1 MKASLEQWRALQ
13 AVVDHGGFARAAQVL
28 HKSQSS
34 VSYSVASLQERLGL
48 GLLRVEGRKAV
59 LTTAGEAMLHR
70 ARQLLD
76 DAGQMEALAESLTH
90 GWEAE
95 VRLAVDTIFPTSLL
109 TRALHDFAAQSRGAR
124 VQLREEVLSG
134 AEELLVDGW
143 ADVAIVGRLPT
154 GFLGE
159 QIIMVE
165 MMAVA
170 HPEHPLHHLGGT
182 NISARELARELQVVI
197 RDSGM
202 RRQRDEG
209 WLGAEQR
216 WTVSSMDTAV
226 SVIASG
232 LGFGWLPR
240 HRIEEELTGGVL
252 RPLPL
257 SKGRSRRV
265 PLYLVFSRRKEAGPG
280 AQALADMLTSA
291 ARKDASGN

>member
-1 MKASLEQWRALQ
+1 MKTSLDQWRALQ
-13 AVVDHGGFARAAQVL
+13 AVIDHGGFAQAAKAL

-34 VSYSVASLQERLGL
+34 VSYAVAGLQERLNL
-48 GLLRVEGRKAV
+48 QLLKVEGRKAV
-59 LTTAGEAMLHR
+59 LTTVGEAMLQR

-76 DAGQMEALAESLTH
+76 DAGQMEALAESLTQ

-95 VRLAVDTIFPTSLL
+95 IRLAVDTIFPTSLL
-109 TRALHDFAAQSRGAR
+109 MQALHDFAAQDCGRVR

-143 ADVAIVGRLPT
+143 ADIAIVGRLPA

-159 QIIMVE
+159 QVIMVE

-170 HPEHPLHHLGGT
+170 HPDHPLHHPGGED
-182 NISARELARELQVVI
+182 ISARELARELQVVI

-209 WLGAEQR
+209 WLGAERR

-226 SVIASG
+226 SVIANG

-240 HRIEEELTGGVL
+240 HRIEEELARGVL
-252 RPLPL
+252 KPLPL

-265 PLYLVFSRRKEAGPG
+265 PLYLVFSRSKEAGPG
-280 AQALADMLTSA
+280 ARALADMLTSA
-291 ARKDASGN
+291 ARKE